1 MNIGSIELKLKAID
15 ALKVFYES
23 DNGHTKL
30 MTSRARVEQF
40 HKIPKLIEI
49 KIWVD
54 SDAYEEETTEAK

>member
-1 MNIGSIELKLKAID
+1 MNIGSIELKLKAVD
-15 ALKVFYES
+15 TLKVIYES

-49 KIWVD
+49 KIWAD
-54 SDAYEEETTEAK
+54 SDAYQQEQSEVK